1 MNRLLDFKSFF
12 KFLGRNKAYT
22 FIDVFGLSV
31 SLMFVLLIALYT
43 TQELSTDKQH
53 TKADRIYLV
62 GNDNFLA
69 TGAAIPYMIK
79 ERYPEVEKVCPA
91 VLDQAGNAVVR
102 YKDRTLTGDIAFV
115 DSSFFD
121 LFDFR
126 LVQGERRRA
135 LEAMNNAVV
144 SETFAR
150 KMFGTDNPIG
160 QPLVLADTL
169 TVVVSGVME
178 DITRS
183 SFPDIEV
190 MIRWENVQIWN
201 PSLAPDE
208 LGNAGSTLCFV
219 LAREGSDFP
228 SRADDM
234 TAWFE
239 EFFWVF
245 KIDVAKETVIMPFSE
260 HYFSEQVGIY
270 TPLRH
275 GDWKFVMVLM
285 SVGIL
290 ILIFAVTNYI
300 NLTVA
305 QAGFRA
311 REMAMRR
318 LLGSQR
324 SELFTRLMLE
334 STLLTLLS
342 FAAGLLLA
350 NAALPYAND
359 LLQTKLD
366 MGALLSPAWIGA
378 MVALVVVVGSVSG
391 LLPATVISSAQPI
404 EVVRGTLRTR
414 VKMVFSKVFITFQ
427 NVITITMI
435 AISIVMVWQIIHML
449 KAPVGYRTENLVA
462 LATYDQSDWQG
473 LMGELRRLPCVKEIG
488 RTKGMPLIGSNNWT
502 SQYEDHPISFQQF
515 IMDRESFDML
525 GLEILRDNHLT
536 TNGWYLS
543 EQALREMNLPEDAA
557 SFTLKGEDPIAI
569 AGIIRDVY
577 AWGNITTTLTPIMFR
592 FIRDNEQPQALL
604 IQTQGD
610 PFAAKRAIDETY
622 ARVTGLESESYL
634 MDGALR
640 ETFNAQ
646 IRLAKIVV
654 VFSAIAILISFLG
667 LVAMS
672 TYFIQQRSQEVAIRK
687 VFGSSDRQILAKLT
701 RSFLL
706 YVGVAF
712 VIAVPIIIYFAR
724 GWLSDYAY
732 RIPLSPLIFL
742 AAGLF
747 CLLVSFAAVFFQ
759 SYRAATQNPVDT
771 FRKRMN

>member
-62 GNDNFLA
+62 GNDSFLA

-79 ERYPEVEKVCPA
+79 ERYPEVEKVCP
-91 VLDQAGNAVVR
+91 VVVDNGHNGVVA
-102 YKDRTLTGDIAFV
+102 YKDRRLTGDIAFV

-126 LVQGERRRA
+126 LTRGDRRRA
-135 LEAMNNAVV
+135 LEAMNSAVV

-150 KMFGTDNPIG
+150 KMFGTDDPMG
-160 QPLVLADTL
+160 QPLLLADTL
-169 TVVVSGVME
+169 SVIVSGVME

-183 SFPDIEV
+183 SFPEMDILV
-190 MIRWENVQIWN
+190 RWENVKLWN
-201 PSLAPDE
+201 PALAPDE

-228 SRADDM
+228 SRKDDM

-239 EFFWVF
+239 EFYWVF
-245 KIDVAKETVIMPFSE
+245 KIDVAKEAVIMPFSA
-260 HYFSEQVGIY
+260 HYFSEQLGIY

-318 LLGSQR
+318 LLGSSR
-324 SELFTRLMLE
+324 PELFTRLMLE
-334 STLLTLLS
+334 STLLTLIS
-342 FAAGLLLA
+342 FGAGLLLA

-359 LLQTKLD
+359 LLQTRLD
-366 MGALLSPAWIGA
+366 MGALLSPAWIAA
-378 MVALVVVVGSVSG
+378 MAALVVAVGAVSG
-391 LLPATVISSAQPI
+391 VLPAAVISSAQPI
-404 EVVRGTLRTR
+404 EVVRGTLRVR

-427 NVITITMI
+427 NVITIVML
-435 AISIVMVWQIIHML
+435 ALSIVMVWQIIHMI

-462 LATYDQSDWQG
+462 LAPSERSDWQG
-473 LMGELRRLPCVKEIG
+473 LMGELRSLSCVESVGK
-488 RTKGMPLIGSNNWT
+488 TKGLPLLGSNNWT
-502 SQYEDHPISFQQF
+502 SEYEDHSISFQQ
-515 IMDRESFDML
+515 IILDKESFDML

-536 TNGWYLS
+536 TRGWFLN
-543 EQALREMNLPEDAA
+543 EQALREMNLSDDAT
-557 SFTLKGEDPIAI
+557 SFTMKGEDPIAI
-569 AGIIRDVY
+569 AGVIRDFYV
-577 AWGNITTTLTPIMFR
+577 WGNITTTLSPVMFR
-592 FIRDNEQPQALL
+592 FIRDNEQPWALL
-604 IQTQGD
+604 IKTQGD
-610 PFAAKRAIDETY
+610 PFAAKRVIDETY

-634 MDGALR
+634 MDEALR
-640 ETFNAQ
+640 ETFDAQ

-724 GWLSDYAY
+724 VWLSDYAY

>member
-1 MNRLLDFKSFF
+1 MD
-12 KFLGRNKAYT
+12 
-22 FIDVFGLSV
+22 I
-31 SLMFVLLIALYT
+31 
-43 TQELSTDKQH
+43 
-53 TKADRIYLV
+53 LV
-62 GNDNFLA
+62 
-69 TGAAIPYMIK
+69 
-79 ERYPEVEKVCPA
+79 
-91 VLDQAGNAVVR
+91 
-102 YKDRTLTGDIAFV
+102 
-115 DSSFFD
+115 
-121 LFDFR
+121 
-126 LVQGERRRA
+126 
-135 LEAMNNAVV
+135 
-144 SETFAR
+144 
-150 KMFGTDNPIG
+150 
-160 QPLVLADTL
+160 
-169 TVVVSGVME
+169 
-178 DITRS
+178 
-183 SFPDIEV
+183 
-190 MIRWENVQIWN
+190 RWENVKLWN
-201 PSLAPDE
+201 PALAPDE

-228 SRADDM
+228 SRKDDM

-239 EFFWVF
+239 EFYWVF
-245 KIDVAKETVIMPFSE
+245 KIDVAKEAVIMPFSA
-260 HYFSEQVGIY
+260 HYFSEQLGIY

-318 LLGSQR
+318 LLGSSR
-324 SELFTRLMLE
+324 PELFTRLMLE
-334 STLLTLLS
+334 STLLTLISLGV
-342 FAAGLLLA
+342 GLLLA
-350 NAALPYAND
+350 NAAVPYAND
-359 LLQTKLD
+359 LLQTRLD
-366 MGALLSPAWIGA
+366 MNALLSPAWIA
-378 MVALVVVVGSVSG
+378 ALAALTLAVGCVSG
-391 LLPATVISSAQPI
+391 VLPATVISSAQPI

-488 RTKGMPLIGSNNWT
+488 RTKGMPLMGSNNWT

-536 TNGWYLS
+536 TKGWYLS

-557 SFTLKGEDPIAI
+557 SFTLKDNDPIAI

-577 AWGNITTTLTPIMFR
+577 AWGNITTTLSPVMFRFIRDNEQWGNITTTLSPVMFR
-592 FIRDNEQPQALL
+592 FIRDNEQPWALL
-604 IQTQGD
+604 IKTQGD
-610 PFAAKRAIDETY
+610 PFAAKRVIDETY

-634 MDGALR
+634 MDEALR
-640 ETFNAQ
+640 ETFDAQ

>member
-43 TQELSTDKQH
+43 TQELGTDKQH
-53 TKADRIYLV
+53 AKADRIYLV
-62 GNDNFLA
+62 GNENWMQ

-79 ERYPEVEKVCPA
+79 ERYPEVERACP
-91 VLDQAGNAVVR
+91 VLTQEDMDQVVS
-102 YKDRTLTGDIAFV
+102 YADRKLRANTAFV
-115 DSSFFD
+115 DSSFFH

-126 LVQGERRRA
+126 LARGDRQRA
-135 LEAMNNAVV
+135 LEAMNGAVV
-144 SETFAR
+144 SESFAR
-150 KMFGTDNPIG
+150 KMFGTDDPIG
-160 QPLVLADTL
+160 KPLLLGDTL
-169 TVVVSGVME
+169 SVVVNGVME

-190 MIRWENVQIWN
+190 MVRWENMRIFN
-201 PSLAPDE
+201 PSLAPDQ
-208 LGNAGSTLCFV
+208 LGNAGSTVCFI
-219 LAREGSDFP
+219 LTREGSDFP
-228 SRADDM
+228 ARADDM
-234 TAWFE
+234 RAWMGDFY
-239 EFFWVF
+239 WIYQIGQADKV
-245 KIDVAKETVIMPFSE
+245 VIQPFSE
-260 HYFSEQVGIY
+260 SYFSTQEGMFS
-270 TPLRH
+270 PLRH

-290 ILIFAVTNYI
+290 ILVFAVTNYI

-311 REMAMRR
+311 REMALRR
-318 LLGSQR
+318 LLGSSR
-324 SELFTRLMLE
+324 PELFTRLMLE
-334 STLLTLLS
+334 STLLTLISLGV
-342 FAAGLLLA
+342 GLLLA
-350 NAALPYAND
+350 NAAAPYASD
-359 LLQTKLD
+359 LLQTRLD
-366 MGALLSPAWIGA
+366 MGALLSPAWIA
-378 MVALVVVVGSVSG
+378 ALAALTLAVGCVSG
-391 LLPATVISSAQPI
+391 VLPATVISSAQPI

-462 LATYDQSDWQG
+462 LVTYDQGDWQG

-488 RTKGMPLIGSNNWT
+488 RTKGMPLLGSNNWT